1 MWFKFKSDSPAE
13 IERKAREQAAVEALT
28 RGDIL
33 PRARHRI
40 EHQLAQKT
48 KLYSTDMS
56 TKEFLLSEECDI
68 EPLGQV
74 MGTCFYTI
82 ENFPVPNFRSQ
93 ENMMLAH
100 GHMTAR
106 TNAVE
111 RMKKEAK
118 LYGAD
123 GIVSVRI
130 KMKEQPGFGGSL
142 IEFTAIGTAVKVNG
156 WEPEDLDKEPFTS
169 ELNGQEFWQLIHA
182 GYRPVNIAFGI
193 CSYYINSDQW
203 TLPLVRTGIFFSR
216 ANQEIEQ
223 WTEGMY
229 TARDLAMSRM
239 QKELEDSGSDGCV
252 GMTVNCELRE
262 VEYERANLQYVDL
275 LATFTAIGSSIKK
288 MKRPHKE
295 IKRKPLTVL
304 NLASKSFVTL
314 GDRLDELRGTV
325 EEDDFMGAYD

>member
-1 MWFKFKSDSPAE
+1 MWFKFKSDSPAD
-13 IERKAREQAAVEALT
+13 IERKAREEAAVEALKC
-28 RGDIL
+28 GDIL

-40 EHQLAQKT
+40 EHQLAQKS
-48 KLYSTDMS
+48 KLYSTDMT

-68 EPLGQV
+68 QPLGQV

-82 ENFPVPNFRSQ
+82 ENFPVPNFRTQ

-100 GHMTAR
+100 GQMTAR

-130 KMKEQPGFGGSL
+130 KMNEQPGFGGSL
-142 IEFTAIGTAVKVNG
+142 IEFTAIGTAVKVKD
-156 WEPEDLDKEPFTS
+156 WEPEDLDQEPFTS
-169 ELNGQEFWQLIHA
+169 ELNGQEFWQLIHS
-182 GYRPVNIAFGI
+182 GYRPVSIAFGI
-193 CSYYINSDQW
+193 CSYYISSDQW
-203 TLPLVRTGIFFSR
+203 TLPLVRTRLLFGR
-216 ANQEIEQ
+216 GNQEIEQ
-223 WTEGMY
+223 WTEGLY
-229 TARDLAMSRM
+229 TARDLAMTRM
-239 QKELEDSGSDGCV
+239 QKELEESGADGCV
-252 GMTVNCELRE
+252 GMTVRCDLRE
-262 VEYERANLQYVDL
+262 MEYELSDTQYIDL

-304 NLASKSFVTL
+304 NLSSKSFATL
-314 GDRLDELRGTV
+314 GDRLDELRGGF
-325 EEDDFMGAYD
+325 EKDDFMSV